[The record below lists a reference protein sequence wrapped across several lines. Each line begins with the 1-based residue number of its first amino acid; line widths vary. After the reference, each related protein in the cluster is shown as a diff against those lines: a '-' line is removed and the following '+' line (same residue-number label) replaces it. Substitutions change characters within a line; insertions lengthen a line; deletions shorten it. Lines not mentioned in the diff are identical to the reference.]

1 MVDLVCRGICELIS
15 GVIAGDAEFGLT
27 MIVVRLHFWQL
38 VVEIL

>member
-1 MVDLVCRGICELIS
+1 MIDLVRRGSRELIS
-15 GVIAGDAEFGLT
+15 GIIAGEAEFGLT